1 MPYYVGAGT
10 PEWDQYMDG
19 AQTESEEP
27 LPSLFSYIEPSVAE
41 TTVLA
46 FSETPGPEPEV
57 PRRAAFNPRRA
68 PKPGFFARLFG
79 AKAPPVEETPQPTP
93 EQMFESYQAEQ
104 KAAAAQELWE
114 VSRLTAPC
122 RALGVKRVFASYDG
136 GGDESFTYF
145 RGVEMS
151 DGHVLTADSLRQEE
165 PRREEVQGIDFE
177 PLVEHA
183 AAALMGSFDA
193 GEFILHGVLIIDFDA
208 CTITD
213 EKNADVVFGGK
224 MPWEV

>member
-10 PEWDQYMDG
+10 PEWDEYMERLETDAG
-19 AQTESEEP
+19 EP
-27 LPSLFSYIEPSVAE
+27 PPSQFTYIEPWVVE

-46 FSETPGPEPEV
+46 FPETPGPEPEIPQRV
-57 PRRAAFNPRRA
+57 AYSARPA

-79 AKAPPVEETPQPTP
+79 KKAAPAEETPQPMP
-93 EQMFESYQAEQ
+93 QQVFESYTAQQ
-104 KAAAAQELWE
+104 KAAAAHELWK
-114 VSRLTAPC
+114 VSMLTAPC
-122 RALGVKRVFASYDG
+122 RALGIKRVFGSYDG

-145 RGVEMS
+145 RGVEMR
-151 DGHVLTADSLRQEE
+151 DGRVITAESLREE
-165 PRREEVQGIDFE
+165 ESLRREVQGVDCE
-177 PLVEHA
+177 QLVWNA
-183 AAALMGSFDA
+183 AAALMGSYDA

-213 EKNADVVFGGK
+213 EKNADVVFGEK